1 MSQTTSQAAGQA
13 AGRVAAPA
21 SADAELRATLT
32 QVTTAT
38 ASAMLYRR
46 GYPFTFM
53 LGATPIQRGA
63 RVCGRAVTLRFGPG
77 RPDLA
82 VSEAD
87 RNTKDPM
94 WVAIESLG
102 PGDFLVMDCG
112 GNQSGATTGDI
123 LAARIQ
129 FRGAV
134 GILCDG
140 AIRDAAQIRELVG
153 LPAWSLGVQGLG
165 FTPNLVSLD
174 WNVPVRAFGVTVV
187 PGDYILADDDG
198 AVAIPASL
206 AQEIADVCSEQE
218 HKEEFIRGLV
228 QQGVPVSECYPPNA
242 ATLEKYEAWKKS
254 QK

>member
-1 MSQTTSQAAGQA
+1 MSQASGQ
-13 AGRVAAPA
+13 A
-21 SADAELRATLT
+21 SADADLRATLLK
-32 QVTTAT
+32 VTTAT
-38 ASAMLYRR
+38 ASAMLWRR
-46 GYPFTFM
+46 GYPYTFM

-63 RVCGRAVTLRFGPG
+63 KACGRALTLRFGPG

-82 VSEAD
+82 ISEAD

-94 WVAIESLG
+94 WVAIEALG

-123 LAARIQ
+123 LAARIK
-129 FRGAV
+129 RLGAV
-134 GILCDG
+134 AIVCDG
-140 AIRDAAQIRELVG
+140 AVRDAAQIAEFVG
-153 LPAWSLGVQGLG
+153 IPVWSKGVQGLG
-165 FTPNLVSLD
+165 FTPSLVSLD
-174 WNVPVRAFGVTVV
+174 RDLPVRMFEVTVI

-198 AVAIPASL
+198 AVMIPAAL

-242 ATLEKYEAWKKS
+242 ATLRKYEAWKKE

>member
-1 MSQTTSQAAGQA
+1 MSQASGQA
-13 AGRVAAPA
+13 P
-21 SADAELRATLT
+21 ADADLRATLLK
-32 QVTTAT
+32 VTTAT
-38 ASAMLYRR
+38 ASAMLWRR
-46 GYPFTFM
+46 GYPFTYM

-63 RVCGRAVTLRFGPG
+63 KACGRAVTLRFGPG

-82 VSEAD
+82 TPEAD
-87 RNTKDPM
+87 RNTKDPF
-94 WVAIESLG
+94 WVAVETLE

-112 GNQSGATTGDI
+112 GDQSGATTGDI
-123 LAARIQ
+123 LAARIK

-153 LPAWSLGVQGLG
+153 IPAWSKGVQGLG
-165 FTPNLVSLD
+165 FNSTLVSLD
-174 WNVPVRAFGVTVV
+174 FNVPVRAFGVTVI

-198 AVAIPASL
+198 AVMIPAAL

-242 ATLEKYEAWKKS
+242 ATLEKYEVWKKAGN
-254 QK
+254 

>member
-1 MSQTTSQAAGQA
+1 MSQAT
-13 AGRVAAPA
+13 GRFRRRRPPRDPHPGDHGDGLGDALAPWLPVHLHA
-21 SADAELRATLT
+21 RRHADPAR
-32 QVTTAT
+32 
-38 ASAMLYRR
+38 
-46 GYPFTFM
+46 
-53 LGATPIQRGA
+53 A

-82 VSEAD
+82 TSEAD

-94 WVAIESLG
+94 WVAIEALG

-123 LAARIQ
+123 LAARIKY
-129 FRGAV
+129 RGAV

-174 WNVPVRAFGVTVV
+174 WNMPVRCFGVTVM

-198 AVAIPASL
+198 AVMIPAAL

-254 QK
+254 GH

>member
-1 MSQTTSQAAGQA
+1 MSQASG
-13 AGRVAAPA
+13 PA
-21 SADAELRATLT
+21 SADADLRATLLK
-32 QVTTAT
+32 VTTAT
-38 ASAMLYRR
+38 ASAMLWRR
-46 GYPFTFM
+46 GYPFTYM
-53 LGATPIQRGA
+53 LGAVPIQRGA
-63 RVCGRAVTLRFGPG
+63 KACGRAVTLRFGPG

-82 VSEAD
+82 TPEAD
-87 RNTKDPM
+87 RNTKDPF
-94 WVAIESLG
+94 WIAVETLE

-112 GNQSGATTGDI
+112 GDQSGATTGDI

-153 LPAWSLGVQGLG
+153 IPAWSKGVQGLG
-165 FTPNLVSLD
+165 FNSTLVSLD
-174 WNVPVRAFGVTVV
+174 YNVPVRAFGVTVI

-198 AVAIPASL
+198 AVMIPAAL

-242 ATLEKYEAWKKS
+242 ATLEKYEAWKKAGN
-254 QK
+254 

>member
-1 MSQTTSQAAGQA
+1 MPQATDD
-13 AGRVAAPA
+13 
-21 SADAELRATLT
+21 ADLRATLT
-32 QVTTAT
+32 KVTTAT

-53 LGATPIQRGA
+53 LGARPIQRGA

-94 WVAIESLG
+94 WVAIEALG

-112 GNQSGATTGDI
+112 GDQSGATTGDI
-123 LAARIQ
+123 LAARIKY
-129 FRGAV
+129 RGAV

-140 AIRDAAQIRELVG
+140 AIRDAAQILEFVE

-174 WNVPVRAFGVTVV
+174 WNLPVRAFGVTVV

-198 AVAIPASL
+198 AVAIPAAL

-228 QQGVPVSECYPPNA
+228 QKGVPVSECYPPNA
-242 ATLEKYEAWKKS
+242 ATLEQYEAWKRAGN
-254 QK
+254 

>member
-1 MSQTTSQAAGQA
+1 MATTL
-13 AGRVAAPA
+13 
-21 SADAELRATLT
+21 DDTELRTRLT

-38 ASAMLYRR
+38 ASAMLFRR

-53 LGATPIQRGA
+53 LGATPIQRGKQ
-63 RVCGRAVTLRFGPG
+63 VCGRAVTLRFGPG

-82 VSEAD
+82 TSEED

-94 WVAIESLG
+94 WVAIEALI

-112 GNQSGATTGDI
+112 GIQTGATTGDI
-123 LAARIQ
+123 LAARIKY
-129 FRGAV
+129 RGGV

-174 WNVPVRAFGVTVV
+174 WNLPVRCFGTTVI

-198 AVAIPASL
+198 AVVIPAHL
-206 AQEIADVCSEQE
+206 AEEIAQVCGDQE
-218 HKEEFIRGLV
+218 SKETFIRGLV

-242 ATLEKYEAWKKS
+242 ATLVKYEAWKKS
-254 QK
+254 H

>member
-1 MSQTTSQAAGQA
+1 MSQGH
-13 AGRVAAPA
+13 VPA
-21 SADAELRATLT
+21 NDDALRATLT

-38 ASAMLYRR
+38 ASAMLYKR

-82 VSEAD
+82 VSEED

-112 GNQSGATTGDI
+112 GIQTSATTGDI

-129 FRGAV
+129 YRGAV
-134 GILCDG
+134 GVLCDG
-140 AIRDAAQIRELVG
+140 AIRDAAQIRDLVG
-153 LPAWSLGVQGLG
+153 LPAWSLGVHGLG

-174 WNVPVRAFGVTVV
+174 WNIPVRAFGVTVV

-198 AVAIPASL
+198 AVAIPVAL
-206 AQEIADVCSEQE
+206 AQEIADVAFEQE
-218 HKEEFIRGLV
+218 HKETFVRGLV
-228 QQGVPVSECYPPNA
+228 QAGEPVSEVYPPNP
-242 ATLEKYEAWKKS
+242 ATLERYYAWKKAGN
-254 QK
+254 

>member
-1 MSQTTSQAAGQA
+1 MGTAQT
-13 AGRVAAPA
+13 PA
-21 SADAELRATLT
+21 NDDALRATLT

-38 ASAMLYRR
+38 ASAMLFRR

-63 RVCGRAVTLRFGPG
+63 RACGRAVTLRFGPG

-82 VSEAD
+82 VAEAD

-112 GNQSGATTGDI
+112 GIQTGATTGDI
-123 LAARIQ
+123 LAARIKYL
-129 FRGAV
+129 GAV

-140 AIRDAAQIRELVG
+140 AIRDAAQIREFVG

-198 AVAIPASL
+198 AVAIPAAL
-206 AQEIADVCSEQE
+206 AQEIADVASEQE
-218 HKEEFIRGLV
+218 HKETFVRGLV
-228 QQGVPVSECYPPNA
+228 QHGEPVSEVYPPNP
-242 ATLEKYEAWKKS
+242 ATLERYYAWKKAGN
-254 QK
+254 